1 MGLVLRKQDA
11 EKFIKLNQELLFK
24 NLFNNK
30 LKYKFFERIH
40 ILKIKRILRRFGAN
54 KNTISFFC
62 NEVKILKNI
71 LLEDAEF
78 TYQCDP
84 ASEGTEEI
92 ILTYPGFF
100 AIFCYRI
107 AHILKS
113 VNVRLLPR
121 MISEF
126 AHTQTGIDIH
136 PGATIGHPFCIDHGT
151 GIVIGETSIVGNYV
165 KMYQGVTLGALSL
178 KEGQNLKNIKRHPT
192 IGNNVTIY
200 SGASILGGDVTIGN
214 NVTIGSNVFLVDSV
228 KDNTKVILSK
238 PELIIKEKNS
248 NY

>member
-1 MGLVLRKQDA
+1 MGLVLKKQDA
-11 EKFIKLNQELLFK
+11 EKFIRLNQELIFK
-24 NLFNNK
+24 DLFNNK
-30 LKYKFFERIH
+30 LKYKIFEKIH
-40 ILKIKRILRRFGAN
+40 FLKIKRILRKFGAN
-54 KNTISFFC
+54 KKTISFFC
-62 NEVKILKNI
+62 NESKKLKKI

-84 ASEGTEEI
+84 ASEGIDEI

-100 AIFCYRI
+100 AVFCYRI

-192 IGNNVTIY
+192 IGNNVTLY
-200 SGASILGGDVTIGN
+200 ADDFVFGGDTVIEDNVIVGN
-214 NVTIGSNVFLVDSV
+214 NAIIRESVDA
-228 KDNTKVILSK
+228 NKVVYLK
-238 PELIIKEKNS
+238 NEVIIK
-248 NY
+248 

>member
-1 MGLVLRKQDA
+1 MGLVLKKQDA
-11 EKFIKLNQELLFK
+11 EKFIRLNQELIFK
-24 NLFNNK
+24 DLFNNK
-30 LKYKFFERIH
+30 LKYKIFEKIH
-40 ILKIKRILRRFGAN
+40 FLKIKRILRKFGAN

-62 NEVKILKNI
+62 NESKKLKKI

-84 ASEGTEEI
+84 ASEGIDEI

-100 AIFCYRI
+100 AVFCYRI

-136 PGATIGHPFCIDHGT
+136 PGATIGHPFFIDHGT

-178 KEGQNLKNIKRHPT
+178 KEGQSLKNIKRHPT
-192 IGNNVTIY
+192 IGNNVTLY
-200 SGASILGGDVTIGN
+200 ADAFVFGGDTVIGDNVIVGN
-214 NVTIGSNVFLVDSV
+214 NAIIRESVDA
-228 KDNTKVILSK
+228 NKVVYLK
-238 PELIIKEKNS
+238 NEVIIK
-248 NY
+248 

>member
-1 MGLVLRKQDA
+1 MGLVLKKQDA
-11 EKFIKLNQELLFK
+11 EKFIRLNQELIFK
-24 NLFNNK
+24 DLFNNK
-30 LKYKFFERIH
+30 LKYKIFEKIH
-40 ILKIKRILRRFGAN
+40 FLKIKRILRKFGAN

-62 NEVKILKNI
+62 NESKKLKKI

-84 ASEGTEEI
+84 ASEGIDEI

-100 AIFCYRI
+100 AVFCYRI

-178 KEGQNLKNIKRHPT
+178 KEGQSLKNIKRHPT
-192 IGNNVTIY
+192 IGNNVTLY
-200 SGASILGGDVTIGN
+200 ADAFVFGGDTIIGDNVIVGN
-214 NVTIGSNVFLVDSV
+214 NAIIRESV
-228 KDNTKVILSK
+228 EANKVVYLK
-238 PELIIKEKNS
+238 NEVIIK
-248 NY
+248 

>member
-1 MGLVLRKQDA
+1 MGLVLKKQDA
-11 EKFIKLNQELLFK
+11 EKFIRLNQELIFK
-24 NLFNNK
+24 DLFNNK
-30 LKYKFFERIH
+30 LKYKIFEKIH
-40 ILKIKRILRRFGAN
+40 FLKIKRILRRFGAN

-62 NEVKILKNI
+62 NESKRLKKI

-84 ASEGTEEI
+84 ASEGIDEI

-100 AIFCYRI
+100 AVFCYRI

-178 KEGQNLKNIKRHPT
+178 KEGQSLKNIKRHPT
-192 IGNNVTIY
+192 IGNNVTLY
-200 SGASILGGDVTIGN
+200 ADAFVFGGDTIIGDNVIVGN
-214 NVTIGSNVFLVDSV
+214 NAIIRESV
-228 KDNTKVILSK
+228 EANKVVYLK
-238 PELIIKEKNS
+238 NEVIIK
-248 NY
+248 

>member
-1 MGLVLRKQDA
+1 MGLVLKKQDA
-11 EKFIKLNQELLFK
+11 EKFIRLNQELIFK
-24 NLFNNK
+24 DLFNNK
-30 LKYKFFERIH
+30 LKYKIFEKIH
-40 ILKIKRILRRFGAN
+40 FLKIKRILRKFGAN

-62 NEVKILKNI
+62 NEVKKLKKI
-71 LLEDAEF
+71 LLDDAEF

-192 IGNNVTIY
+192 IGNNVTLY
-200 SGASILGGDVTIGN
+200 ADAFVFGGDTVIGDNVIVGN
-214 NVTIGSNVFLVDSV
+214 NAIIRESV
-228 KDNTKVILSK
+228 EANKVVYLK
-238 PELIIKEKNS
+238 NEVIIK
-248 NY
+248 

>member
-1 MGLVLRKQDA
+1 MGLVLKKQDA
-11 EKFIKLNQELLFK
+11 EKFIRLNQQLIFK
-24 NLFNNK
+24 DLFNNK
-30 LKYKFFERIH
+30 LKYKIFEKIH
-40 ILKIKRILRRFGAN
+40 FLKIKRILRKFGAN

-62 NEVKILKNI
+62 NESKKLKKI

-84 ASEGTEEI
+84 ASEGIDEI

-100 AIFCYRI
+100 AVFCYRI

-178 KEGQNLKNIKRHPT
+178 KEGQSLKNIKRHPT
-192 IGNNVTIY
+192 IGNNVTRY
-200 SGASILGGDVTIGN
+200 ADAFVFGGDTVIGDNVIVGN
-214 NVTIGSNVFLVDSV
+214 NAIIRESVDA
-228 KDNTKVILSK
+228 NKVVYLK
-238 PELIIKEKNS
+238 NEVIIK
-248 NY
+248 

>member
-62 NEVKILKNI
+62 NESKKLKKI

-100 AIFCYRI
+100 AVFCYRI

-192 IGNNVTIY
+192 IGNNVTLY
-200 SGASILGGDVTIGN
+200 ADAFVFGGDTVIGDNVIVGN
-214 NVTIGSNVFLVDSV
+214 NAIIRESV
-228 KDNTKVILSK
+228 EANKVVYLK
-238 PELIIKEKNS
+238 NEVIIK
-248 NY
+248 

>member
-1 MGLVLRKQDA
+1 MGLVLKKQDA
-11 EKFIKLNQELLFK
+11 EKFIRLNQELIFK
-24 NLFNNK
+24 DLFNNK
-30 LKYKFFERIH
+30 LKYKIFEKIH
-40 ILKIKRILRRFGAN
+40 FLKIKRILRKFGAN

-62 NEVKILKNI
+62 NESKKLKKI

-84 ASEGTEEI
+84 ASEGIDEI

-100 AIFCYRI
+100 AVLCYRI
-107 AHILKS
+107 AHLLKS

-178 KEGQNLKNIKRHPT
+178 KEGQSLKNIKRHPT
-192 IGNNVTIY
+192 IGNNVTLY
-200 SGASILGGDVTIGN
+200 ADAFVFGGDTVIGDNVIVGN
-214 NVTIGSNVFLVDSV
+214 NAIIRESVDA
-228 KDNTKVILSK
+228 NKVVYLK
-238 PELIIKEKNS
+238 NEVIIK
-248 NY
+248 

>member
-1 MGLVLRKQDA
+1 MGLVLKKQDA
-11 EKFIKLNQELLFK
+11 EKFIRLNQELIFK
-24 NLFNNK
+24 DLFNNK
-30 LKYKFFERIH
+30 LKYKIFEKIH
-40 ILKIKRILRRFGAN
+40 FLKIKRILRKFGAN

-62 NEVKILKNI
+62 NEVKKLKNI

-84 ASEGTEEI
+84 ASEGIDEI

-100 AIFCYRI
+100 AVFCYRI

-192 IGNNVTIY
+192 IGNNVTLY
-200 SGASILGGDVTIGN
+200 ADAFVFGGDTVIGDNVIVGN
-214 NVTIGSNVFLVDSV
+214 NAIIRESV
-228 KDNTKVILSK
+228 EANKVVYLK
-238 PELIIKEKNS
+238 NEVIIK
-248 NY
+248 

>member
-11 EKFIKLNQELLFK
+11 EKFINLNKELLFK

-62 NEVKILKNI
+62 NEVKKLKNI

-84 ASEGTEEI
+84 ASEGIDEI

-100 AIFCYRI
+100 AVFCYRI

-178 KEGQNLKNIKRHPT
+178 KEGQSLKNIKRHPT
-192 IGNNVTIY
+192 IGNNVTLY
-200 SGASILGGDVTIGN
+200 ADAFVFGGDTVIGDNVIVGN
-214 NVTIGSNVFLVDSV
+214 NAIIRESVDA
-228 KDNTKVILSK
+228 NKVVYLK
-238 PELIIKEKNS
+238 NEVIIK
-248 NY
+248 

>member
-1 MGLVLRKQDA
+1 MGLVLKKQDA
-11 EKFIKLNQELLFK
+11 EKFIRLNQELFF
-24 NLFNNK
+24 NDLFNNK
-30 LKYKFFERIH
+30 LKYKIFEKIH
-40 ILKIKRILRRFGAN
+40 FLKIKRILRKFGAN

-62 NEVKILKNI
+62 NESKKLKKI

-84 ASEGTEEI
+84 ASEGIDEI

-100 AIFCYRI
+100 AVFCYRI

-136 PGATIGHPFCIDHGT
+136 PGAIIGHPFCIDHGT

-178 KEGQNLKNIKRHPT
+178 KEGQSLKNIKRHPT
-192 IGNNVTIY
+192 IGNNVTLY
-200 SGASILGGDVTIGN
+200 ADAFVFGGDTVIGDNVIVGN
-214 NVTIGSNVFLVDSV
+214 NAIIRESV
-228 KDNTKVILSK
+228 EANKVVYLK
-238 PELIIKEKNS
+238 NEVIIK
-248 NY
+248 

>member
-1 MGLVLRKQDA
+1 MGLVLKKQDA
-11 EKFIKLNQELLFK
+11 EKFIRLNQELIFK
-24 NLFNNK
+24 DLFNNK
-30 LKYKFFERIH
+30 LKYKIFEKIH
-40 ILKIKRILRRFGAN
+40 FLKIKRILRKFGAN

-62 NEVKILKNI
+62 NESKKLKKI

-84 ASEGTEEI
+84 ASEGIDEI

-100 AIFCYRI
+100 AVFCYRI

-192 IGNNVTIY
+192 IGNNVTLYADAFIF
-200 SGASILGGDVTIGN
+200 GGDTVIGDNVIVGN
-214 NVTIGSNVFLVDSV
+214 NAIIRESV
-228 KDNTKVILSK
+228 EANKVVYLK
-238 PELIIKEKNS
+238 NEVIIK
-248 NY
+248 

>member
-1 MGLVLRKQDA
+1 MGLVLKKQDA
-11 EKFIKLNQELLFK
+11 EKFIRLNQELIFK
-24 NLFNNK
+24 DLFNNK
-30 LKYKFFERIH
+30 LKYKIFEKIH
-40 ILKIKRILRRFGAN
+40 FLKIKRILRKFGAN

-62 NEVKILKNI
+62 NESKKIKKI

-84 ASEGTEEI
+84 ASEGIDEI

-100 AIFCYRI
+100 AVFCYRI

-192 IGNNVTIY
+192 IGNNVTLY
-200 SGASILGGDVTIGN
+200 ADAFVFGGDTVIGDNVIVGN
-214 NVTIGSNVFLVDSV
+214 NAIIRESVDA
-228 KDNTKVILSK
+228 NKVVYLK
-238 PELIIKEKNS
+238 NEVIIK
-248 NY
+248 

>member
-11 EKFIKLNQELLFK
+11 EKFIKLNQELIFK
-24 NLFNNK
+24 DLFNNK
-30 LKYKFFERIH
+30 LKYKIFEKIH
-40 ILKIKRILRRFGAN
+40 FLKIKRILRKFGAN

-62 NEVKILKNI
+62 NEVKKLKNI

-84 ASEGTEEI
+84 ASEGIDEI

-100 AIFCYRI
+100 AVFCYRI

-192 IGNNVTIY
+192 IGNNVTLY
-200 SGASILGGDVTIGN
+200 ADAFVFGGDTVIGDNVIVGN
-214 NVTIGSNVFLVDSV
+214 NAIIRESV
-228 KDNTKVILSK
+228 EANKVVYLK
-238 PELIIKEKNS
+238 NEVIIK
-248 NY
+248 

>member
-1 MGLVLRKQDA
+1 MGLVLKKQDA
-11 EKFIKLNQELLFK
+11 EKFIRLNQELIFK
-24 NLFNNK
+24 DLFNNK
-30 LKYKFFERIH
+30 LKYKIFEKIH
-40 ILKIKRILRRFGAN
+40 FLKIKRILRKFGAN

-62 NEVKILKNI
+62 NESKKLKKI

-84 ASEGTEEI
+84 ASEGIDEI

-100 AIFCYRI
+100 SVFCYRI

-178 KEGQNLKNIKRHPT
+178 KEGQSLKNIKRHPT
-192 IGNNVTIY
+192 IGNNVTLY
-200 SGASILGGDVTIGN
+200 ADAFVFGGDTVIGDNVIVGN
-214 NVTIGSNVFLVDSV
+214 NAIIRESVDA
-228 KDNTKVILSK
+228 NKVVYLK
-238 PELIIKEKNS
+238 NEVIIK
-248 NY
+248 

>member
-1 MGLVLRKQDA
+1 MGLVLKKQDA
-11 EKFIKLNQELLFK
+11 EKFIRLNQELIFK
-24 NLFNNK
+24 DLFNNK
-30 LKYKFFERIH
+30 LKYKIFEKIH
-40 ILKIKRILRRFGAN
+40 FLKIKRILRKFGAN

-62 NEVKILKNI
+62 NEVKKLKNI

-100 AIFCYRI
+100 AVFCYRI

-192 IGNNVTIY
+192 IGNNVTLY
-200 SGASILGGDVTIGN
+200 ADAFVFGGDTVIGDNVIVGN
-214 NVTIGSNVFLVDSV
+214 NAIIRESVDA
-228 KDNTKVILSK
+228 NKVVYLK
-238 PELIIKEKNS
+238 NEVIIK
-248 NY
+248 

>member
-1 MGLVLRKQDA
+1 MGLVLKKQDA
-11 EKFIKLNQELLFK
+11 EKFIRLNQELIFK
-24 NLFNNK
+24 DLFNNK
-30 LKYKFFERIH
+30 LKYKIFEKIH
-40 ILKIKRILRRFGAN
+40 FLKIKRILRRFGAN

-62 NEVKILKNI
+62 NESKKLKKI

-84 ASEGTEEI
+84 ASEGIDEI

-100 AIFCYRI
+100 AVFCYRI

-192 IGNNVTIY
+192 IGNNVTLY
-200 SGASILGGDVTIGN
+200 ADAFVFGGDTVIGDNVIVGN
-214 NVTIGSNVFLVDSV
+214 NAIIRESV
-228 KDNTKVILSK
+228 EANKVVYLK
-238 PELIIKEKNS
+238 NEVIIK
-248 NY
+248 

>member
-11 EKFIKLNQELLFK
+11 EKFIRLNQELLFK

-62 NEVKILKNI
+62 NEVKKLKNI

-84 ASEGTEEI
+84 ASEGIDEI

-100 AIFCYRI
+100 AVFCYRI

-178 KEGQNLKNIKRHPT
+178 KEGQSLKNIKRHPT
-192 IGNNVTIY
+192 IGNNVTLY
-200 SGASILGGDVTIGN
+200 ADAFVFGGDTVIGDNVIVSN
-214 NVTIGSNVFLVDSV
+214 NAIIRESVDA
-228 KDNTKVILSK
+228 NKVVYLK
-238 PELIIKEKNS
+238 NEVIIK
-248 NY
+248 

>member
-62 NEVKILKNI
+62 NEVKKLKNI

-84 ASEGTEEI
+84 ASEGIEEI

-100 AIFCYRI
+100 AVFCYRI

-178 KEGQNLKNIKRHPT
+178 KEGQSLKNIKRHPT
-192 IGNNVTIY
+192 IGNNVTLY
-200 SGASILGGDVTIGN
+200 ADSFVFGGDTVIGDNVIVGN
-214 NVTIGSNVFLVDSV
+214 NAIIRESV
-228 KDNTKVILSK
+228 EANKVVYLK
-238 PELIIKEKNS
+238 NEVIIK
-248 NY
+248 

>member
-62 NEVKILKNI
+62 NESKKLKKI
-71 LLEDAEF
+71 LLEDAEY

-84 ASEGTEEI
+84 ASEGIDEI

-100 AIFCYRI
+100 AVFCYRI

-192 IGNNVTIY
+192 VGNNVTLY
-200 SGASILGGDVTIGN
+200 ADAFVFGGDTVIGDNVIVGN
-214 NVTIGSNVFLVDSV
+214 NAIIRESVDA
-228 KDNTKVILSK
+228 NKVVYLK
-238 PELIIKEKNS
+238 NEVIIK
-248 NY
+248 

>member
-24 NLFNNK
+24 NLFNDK

-62 NEVKILKNI
+62 NEVKKLKNI

-84 ASEGTEEI
+84 ASEGIDEI

-100 AIFCYRI
+100 AVFCYRI

-192 IGNNVTIY
+192 IGNNVTLY
-200 SGASILGGDVTIGN
+200 ADAFVFGGDTVIGDNVIVGN
-214 NVTIGSNVFLVDSV
+214 NAIIRESVDA
-228 KDNTKVILSK
+228 NKVVYLK
-238 PELIIKEKNS
+238 NEVIIK
-248 NY
+248 

>member
-1 MGLVLRKQDA
+1 MGLVLKKQEA
-11 EKFIKLNQELLFK
+11 EKFIRLNQELIFK
-24 NLFNNK
+24 DLFNNK
-30 LKYKFFERIH
+30 LKYKIFEKIH
-40 ILKIKRILRRFGAN
+40 FLKIKRILRKFGAN

-62 NEVKILKNI
+62 NESRKLKKI

-84 ASEGTEEI
+84 ASEGIDEI

-100 AIFCYRI
+100 AVFCYRI

-178 KEGQNLKNIKRHPT
+178 KEGQSLKNIKRHPT
-192 IGNNVTIY
+192 IGNNVTLY
-200 SGASILGGDVTIGN
+200 ADAFVFGGDTVIGDNVIVGN
-214 NVTIGSNVFLVDSV
+214 NAIIRESV
-228 KDNTKVILSK
+228 EANKVVYLK
-238 PELIIKEKNS
+238 NEVIIK
-248 NY
+248 

>member
-1 MGLVLRKQDA
+1 MGLVLKKQDA
-11 EKFIKLNQELLFK
+11 EKFIRLNQELIFK
-24 NLFNNK
+24 DLFNNK
-30 LKYKFFERIH
+30 LKYKIFEKIH
-40 ILKIKRILRRFGAN
+40 FLKIKRILRKFGAN

-62 NEVKILKNI
+62 NESKKLKKI

-84 ASEGTEEI
+84 ASEGIDEI

-100 AIFCYRI
+100 AVFCYRI

-178 KEGQNLKNIKRHPT
+178 KEGQSLKNIKRHPT
-192 IGNNVTIY
+192 IGNNVTLY
-200 SGASILGGDVTIGN
+200 AHAFVFGGDTFIGDNVIVGN
-214 NVTIGSNVFLVDSV
+214 NAIIRESVDA
-228 KDNTKVILSK
+228 NKVVYLK
-238 PELIIKEKNS
+238 NEVIIK
-248 NY
+248 

>member
-1 MGLVLRKQDA
+1 MGLVLKKQEA
-11 EKFIKLNQELLFK
+11 EKFIRLNQELFFK
-24 NLFNNK
+24 DLFNNK
-30 LKYKFFERIH
+30 LKYKIFEKIH
-40 ILKIKRILRRFGAN
+40 FLKIKRILRKFGAN

-62 NEVKILKNI
+62 NESRKLKKI
-71 LLEDAEF
+71 LLEDAEY

-84 ASEGTEEI
+84 ASEGIDEI

-100 AIFCYRI
+100 AVFCYRI

-192 IGNNVTIY
+192 IGNNVTLY
-200 SGASILGGDVTIGN
+200 ADAFVFGGDTVIGDNVIVGN
-214 NVTIGSNVFLVDSV
+214 NAIIRESVDA
-228 KDNTKVILSK
+228 NKVVYLK
-238 PELIIKEKNS
+238 NEVIIK
-248 NY
+248 

>member
-1 MGLVLRKQDA
+1 MGLVLKKQDA
-11 EKFIKLNQELLFK
+11 EKFIMLNQELIFK
-24 NLFNNK
+24 DLFNNK
-30 LKYKFFERIH
+30 LKYKIFEKIH
-40 ILKIKRILRRFGAN
+40 FLKIKRILRKFGAN

-62 NEVKILKNI
+62 NESKILKKI

-84 ASEGTEEI
+84 ASEGIDEI

-100 AIFCYRI
+100 AVFCYRI

-178 KEGQNLKNIKRHPT
+178 KEVQSLKNIKRHPT
-192 IGNNVTIY
+192 IGNNVTLY
-200 SGASILGGDVTIGN
+200 ADAFVFGGDTVIGDNVIVGN
-214 NVTIGSNVFLVDSV
+214 NAIIRESV
-228 KDNTKVILSK
+228 EANKVVYLK
-238 PELIIKEKNS
+238 NEVIIK
-248 NY
+248 

>member
-1 MGLVLRKQDA
+1 MGLVLKKQDA
-11 EKFIKLNQELLFK
+11 EKFIRLNQELIFK
-24 NLFNNK
+24 DLFNNK
-30 LKYKFFERIH
+30 LKYKIFEKIH
-40 ILKIKRILRRFGAN
+40 FLKIKRILRKFGAN

-62 NEVKILKNI
+62 NESRKLKKI

-84 ASEGTEEI
+84 ASEGIDEI
-92 ILTYPGFF
+92 ILTYPGFY
-100 AIFCYRI
+100 AVFCYRI

-192 IGNNVTIY
+192 IGNNVTLY
-200 SGASILGGDVTIGN
+200 ADAFVFGGDTVIGDNVIVGN
-214 NVTIGSNVFLVDSV
+214 NAIIRESVDA
-228 KDNTKVILSK
+228 NKVVYLK
-238 PELIIKEKNS
+238 NEVIIK
-248 NY
+248 

>member
-1 MGLVLRKQDA
+1 MGLVLKKQDA
-11 EKFIKLNQELLFK
+11 EKFIRLNQELIFK
-24 NLFNNK
+24 DLFNNK
-30 LKYKFFERIH
+30 LKYKIFEKIH
-40 ILKIKRILRRFGAN
+40 FLKIKRILRKFGAN
-54 KNTISFFC
+54 KNTSSFIG
-62 NEVKILKNI
+62 NESKKLKKI

-78 TYQCDP
+78 TSQCDP

-100 AIFCYRI
+100 AVFCYRI

-192 IGNNVTIY
+192 IGNNVTLY
-200 SGASILGGDVTIGN
+200 ADAFVFGGDTVIGDNVIVGN
-214 NVTIGSNVFLVDSV
+214 NAIIRESVDANQV
-228 KDNTKVILSK
+228 VYLKNEV
-238 PELIIKEKNS
+238 IIK
-248 NY
+248 

>member
-1 MGLVLRKQDA
+1 MGLVLKKQDA
-11 EKFIKLNQELLFK
+11 EKFIRLNQELIFK
-24 NLFNNK
+24 DLFNNK
-30 LKYKFFERIH
+30 LKYKIFEKIH
-40 ILKIKRILRRFGAN
+40 FLKIKRILRKFGAN

-62 NEVKILKNI
+62 NEVKKLKNI

-84 ASEGTEEI
+84 ASEGIDEI

-100 AIFCYRI
+100 AVFCYRI

-192 IGNNVTIY
+192 IGNNVTLY
-200 SGASILGGDVTIGN
+200 ADAFVFGGDTVIGDNVIVGN
-214 NVTIGSNVFLVDSV
+214 NAIIRESVDA
-228 KDNTKVILSK
+228 NKVVYLK
-238 PELIIKEKNS
+238 NEVIIK
-248 NY
+248 

>member
-62 NEVKILKNI
+62 NEVKKLKNI

-84 ASEGTEEI
+84 ASEETEEI

-100 AIFCYRI
+100 AVFCYRI

-126 AHTQTGIDIH
+126 AHSQTGIDIH

-178 KEGQNLKNIKRHPT
+178 KEGQSLKNIKRHPT
-192 IGNNVTIY
+192 IGNNVTLY
-200 SGASILGGDVTIGN
+200 ADAFVFGGDTVIGDNVIVGN
-214 NVTIGSNVFLVDSV
+214 NAIIRESV
-228 KDNTKVILSK
+228 EANKVVYLK
-238 PELIIKEKNS
+238 NEVIIK
-248 NY
+248 

>member
-1 MGLVLRKQDA
+1 MGLVLKKQDA
-11 EKFIKLNQELLFK
+11 EKFIRLNQELIFK
-24 NLFNNK
+24 DLVNNK
-30 LKYKFFERIH
+30 LKYKIFEKIH
-40 ILKIKRILRRFGAN
+40 FLKIKRILRKFGAN

-62 NEVKILKNI
+62 NESKKLKKI

-84 ASEGTEEI
+84 ASEGIDEI

-100 AIFCYRI
+100 AVFCYRI

-178 KEGQNLKNIKRHPT
+178 KEGQSLKNIKRHPT
-192 IGNNVTIY
+192 IGNNVTLY
-200 SGASILGGDVTIGN
+200 ADAFVFGGDTVIGDNVIVGN
-214 NVTIGSNVFLVDSV
+214 NAIIRESVDA
-228 KDNTKVILSK
+228 NKVVYLK
-238 PELIIKEKNS
+238 NEVIIK
-248 NY
+248 

>member
-1 MGLVLRKQDA
+1 MGLVLKKQDA
-11 EKFIKLNQELLFK
+11 EKFIRLNQELIFK
-24 NLFNNK
+24 DLFNNK

-62 NEVKILKNI
+62 NESKKLKKI

-84 ASEGTEEI
+84 ASEGIDEI

-100 AIFCYRI
+100 AVFCYRI
-107 AHILKS
+107 AHILKN

-178 KEGQNLKNIKRHPT
+178 KEGQSLKNIKRHPT
-192 IGNNVTIY
+192 IGNNVTLY
-200 SGASILGGDVTIGN
+200 ADAFVFGGDTVIGDNVIVGN
-214 NVTIGSNVFLVDSV
+214 NAIIRESIDAN
-228 KDNTKVILSK
+228 KVVYLK
-238 PELIIKEKNS
+238 NEVIIK
-248 NY
+248 

>member
-1 MGLVLRKQDA
+1 MGLVLKKQDA
-11 EKFIKLNQELLFK
+11 EKFIRLNQELIFK
-24 NLFNNK
+24 DLFNNK
-30 LKYKFFERIH
+30 LKYKIFEKIH
-40 ILKIKRILRRFGAN
+40 FLKIKRILRKFGAN

-62 NEVKILKNI
+62 NESKKLKKI

-84 ASEGTEEI
+84 ASEGIDEI

-100 AIFCYRI
+100 AVFCYRI

-192 IGNNVTIY
+192 IGNNVTLY
-200 SGASILGGDVTIGN
+200 ADAFVFGGDTIIGDNVIVGN
-214 NVTIGSNVFLVDSV
+214 NAIIRESV
-228 KDNTKVILSK
+228 EANKVVYLK
-238 PELIIKEKNS
+238 NEVIIK
-248 NY
+248 

>member
-1 MGLVLRKQDA
+1 MGLVLKKQDA
-11 EKFIKLNQELLFK
+11 EKFIRLNQQLIFK
-24 NLFNNK
+24 DLFNNK
-30 LKYKFFERIH
+30 LKYKIFEKIH
-40 ILKIKRILRRFGAN
+40 FLKIKRILRKFGAN

-62 NEVKILKNI
+62 NESKKLKKI

-84 ASEGTEEI
+84 ASEGIDEI

-100 AIFCYRI
+100 AVFCYRI

-178 KEGQNLKNIKRHPT
+178 KEGQSLKNIKRHPT
-192 IGNNVTIY
+192 IGNNVTLY
-200 SGASILGGDVTIGN
+200 ADAFVFGGDTVIGDNVIVGN
-214 NVTIGSNVFLVDSV
+214 NAIIRESV
-228 KDNTKVILSK
+228 EANKVVYLK
-238 PELIIKEKNS
+238 NEVIIK
-248 NY
+248 

>member
-1 MGLVLRKQDA
+1 MGLVLKKQEA
-11 EKFIKLNQELLFK
+11 EKFIRLNQELFFK
-24 NLFNNK
+24 DLFNNK
-30 LKYKFFERIH
+30 LKYKIFEKIH
-40 ILKIKRILRRFGAN
+40 FLKIKRILRRFGAN

-62 NEVKILKNI
+62 NESRKLKKI

-84 ASEGTEEI
+84 ASEGIDEI

-107 AHILKS
+107 AHILKN

-192 IGNNVTIY
+192 IGNNVTLY
-200 SGASILGGDVTIGN
+200 ADAFVFGGDTVIGDNVIVGN
-214 NVTIGSNVFLVDSV
+214 NAIIRESIDAN
-228 KDNTKVILSK
+228 KVVYLK
-238 PELIIKEKNS
+238 NEVIIK
-248 NY
+248 

>member
-1 MGLVLRKQDA
+1 MGLVLKKQDA
-11 EKFIKLNQELLFK
+11 EKFIRLNQELFFK
-24 NLFNNK
+24 DLFNNK
-30 LKYKFFERIH
+30 LKYKIFEKIH
-40 ILKIKRILRRFGAN
+40 FLKIKRILRKFGAN

-62 NEVKILKNI
+62 NEVKKLKNI

-100 AIFCYRI
+100 AVFCYRI

-192 IGNNVTIY
+192 IGNNVTLY
-200 SGASILGGDVTIGN
+200 ADAFVFGGDTVIGDNVIVGN
-214 NVTIGSNVFLVDSV
+214 NAIIRESV
-228 KDNTKVILSK
+228 EANKVVYLK
-238 PELIIKEKNS
+238 NEVIIK
-248 NY
+248 

>member
-1 MGLVLRKQDA
+1 MGLVLKKQDA
-11 EKFIKLNQELLFK
+11 EKFIRLNQELIFK
-24 NLFNNK
+24 DLFNSK
-30 LKYKFFERIH
+30 LKYKIFEKIH
-40 ILKIKRILRRFGAN
+40 FLKIKRILRRFGAN

-62 NEVKILKNI
+62 NESKKLKKI

-84 ASEGTEEI
+84 ASEGIDEI

-100 AIFCYRI
+100 AVFCYRI

-192 IGNNVTIY
+192 IGNNVTLY
-200 SGASILGGDVTIGN
+200 ADAFVFGGDTVIGDNVIVGN
-214 NVTIGSNVFLVDSV
+214 NAIIRESV
-228 KDNTKVILSK
+228 EANKVVYLK
-238 PELIIKEKNS
+238 NEVIIK
-248 NY
+248 

>member
-11 EKFIKLNQELLFK
+11 EKFIQLNQELLFK

-62 NEVKILKNI
+62 NEVKKLKNI

-84 ASEGTEEI
+84 ASEGIDEI

-100 AIFCYRI
+100 AVFCYRI

-178 KEGQNLKNIKRHPT
+178 KEGQSLKNIKRHPT
-192 IGNNVTIY
+192 IGNNVTLY
-200 SGASILGGDVTIGN
+200 ADAFVFGGDTVIGDNVIVGN
-214 NVTIGSNVFLVDSV
+214 NAIIRESV
-228 KDNTKVILSK
+228 EANKVVYLK
-238 PELIIKEKNS
+238 NEVIIK
-248 NY
+248 

>member
-11 EKFIKLNQELLFK
+11 EKFIRLNQELIFK
-24 NLFNNK
+24 DLFNNK

-62 NEVKILKNI
+62 NESKKIKKI

-84 ASEGTEEI
+84 ASEGIDEI
-92 ILTYPGFF
+92 IFTYPGFF
-100 AIFCYRI
+100 AVFCYRI

-192 IGNNVTIY
+192 IGNNVTLY
-200 SGASILGGDVTIGN
+200 ADAFVFGGDTVIGDNVIVGN
-214 NVTIGSNVFLVDSV
+214 NAIIRESVDA
-228 KDNTKVILSK
+228 NKVVYLK
-238 PELIIKEKNS
+238 NEVIIK
-248 NY
+248 

>member
-11 EKFIKLNQELLFK
+11 EKFIKLNQELIFK
-24 NLFNNK
+24 DLVNNK
-30 LKYKFFERIH
+30 LKYKIFEKIH
-40 ILKIKRILRRFGAN
+40 FLKIKRILRKFGAN

-62 NEVKILKNI
+62 NESKKLKKI

-84 ASEGTEEI
+84 ASEGIDEI

-100 AIFCYRI
+100 AVFCYRI

-121 MISEF
+121 MISEV

-192 IGNNVTIY
+192 IGNNVTLY
-200 SGASILGGDVTIGN
+200 ADAFVFGGDTVIGDNVIVGN
-214 NVTIGSNVFLVDSV
+214 NAIIRESVDA
-228 KDNTKVILSK
+228 NKVVYLK
-238 PELIIKEKNS
+238 NEVIIK
-248 NY
+248 